1 MEGVSQGRM
10 CPVPEGREGREGV
23 LRGGHGAFRPPRSAA
38 DTLAPGPR
46 SRAPRGSGGTMR
58 GDAPRQQGPP
68 HPRAQTFPRTPVL
81 PMPHSTGTTRAVFLV
96 FAYGSP
102 RPQEDSR
109 GRSLSPGRVRSLP
122 RPPHPRPQQE
132 GFPKALG
139 THHSTGEPP
148 ALGPRVRGAERVSP
162 QTVIYFRTKCITP
175 RTCQVPPSGQ
185 RGAGNLTN

>member
-1 MEGVSQGRM
+1 MGPSG
-10 CPVPEGREGREGV
+10 
-23 LRGGHGAFRPPRSAA
+23 LRGQQRTPLPQG
-38 DTLAPGPR
+38 PGPEPPVGAGAR
-46 SRAPRGSGGTMR
+46 CGETP
-58 GDAPRQQGPP
+58 PRQQGPP

-81 PMPHSTGTTRAVFLV
+81 PMPHSTGTARAVFLV

-109 GRSLSPGRVRSLP
+109 GRPSLSPGRVRSLP
-122 RPPHPRPQQE
+122 RPPRPRPQQE

-148 ALGPRVRGAERVSP
+148 ALGPRMRGAERVSP